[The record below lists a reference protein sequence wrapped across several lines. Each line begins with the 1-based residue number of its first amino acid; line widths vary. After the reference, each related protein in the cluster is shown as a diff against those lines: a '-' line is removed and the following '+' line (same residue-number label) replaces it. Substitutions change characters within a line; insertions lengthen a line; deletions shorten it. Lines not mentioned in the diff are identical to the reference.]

1 MNDLARTLREILIS
15 RQPILDQKHLLVG
28 YELFFRTPTHVEGE
42 APENRL
48 AATADVVCSA
58 YAELGLSA
66 ALGAHKAFI
75 NTDEQFI
82 LDDAVELLPP
92 AGVVLEL
99 DFTSFPDEA
108 LLARC
113 RALRDRGYTMAL
125 SRYTGLDERAA
136 LLLPLVSIVKID
148 ASSAGQA
155 LPQLAGGLAR
165 LPLKLLAEK
174 VETREQMERCRAL
187 GFHLFQ
193 GYYFAEPRIV
203 SGRRLSSSQLGVIRL
218 INMIARDAEVD
229 ELEDSFKREPG
240 LAVNLLRLVNS
251 VGFGLGRKVE
261 SLRHA
266 VNVLGRRQLLRW
278 LQLLLMASPE
288 YGHSPER
295 NPLLQLAAL
304 RGRLMELLAV
314 RIAPAERTLGD
325 QAFLCGIMSLMPIAL
340 GLPIDEIIEQI
351 AVTPEIQQ
359 ALQHRD
365 GKLGSLLDLI
375 ELLDRSDWEACDR
388 ILADTPPLTRAAL
401 TAALTEGLA
410 WIHADVGAA
419 G

>member
-1 MNDLARTLREILIS
+1 MNDLAHTLREILIS

-28 YELFFRTPTHVEGE
+28 YELLFRTPAHVEGE
-42 APENRL
+42 APQNRL
-48 AATADVVCSA
+48 AATAEVVCSA
-58 YAELGLSA
+58 YAELGLGA
-66 ALGAHKAFI
+66 ALGTHKAFI
-75 NTDEQFI
+75 NTDERFI
-82 LDDAVELLPP
+82 LNDAVELLPP
-92 AGVVLEL
+92 ASVVLEL
-99 DFTSFPDEA
+99 DFTTPPDEA
-108 LLARC
+108 LLTRC

-125 SRYTGLDERAA
+125 SRYSGLDERATR
-136 LLLPLVSIVKID
+136 LLPLVSIVKID
-148 ASSAGQA
+148 ASTAGPA

-165 LPLKLLAEK
+165 LPLRLLAEK
-174 VETREQMERCRAL
+174 VETREQMEHCRSL

-218 INMIARDAEVD
+218 INMIARDAEID

-304 RGRLMELLAV
+304 RGRLMELLASRV
-314 RIAPAERTLGD
+314 APAERSLGD

-340 GLPIDEIIEQI
+340 GLPIEEIISQI
-351 AVTPEIQQ
+351 AVSPDIQK
-359 ALQHRD
+359 ALQHRA
-365 GKLGSLLDLI
+365 GQLGRLLDLI
-375 ELLDRSDWEACDR
+375 ELLDAGDWDACDR
-388 ILADTPPLTRAAL
+388 ILADTPPLTRAHL
-401 TAALTEGLA
+401 TAALTEGLG
-410 WIHADVGAA
+410 WIHADVGAIA
-419 G
+419 